1 MIPVIASA
9 PVRPTTA
16 ATLLVA
22 AGVLAALPFRR
33 TSSDRSVEPDPGIA
47 TGPRSTATAS
57 FSTGRP
63 AEWSDGAGFDSSLAW
78 QPVPITLP
86 ERPAVQLPPMPD
98 SYYDLAFELEQ
109 PDPIRRR
116 FSAAVG
122 HRSSAEPKNSSDG
135 VLSGS
140 PDRDQQRETG
150 RADRDEPIEAAEE
163 LIKDRFVYTPIQLP
177 QEPPQPTAEP
187 REPTAKPRE
196 PRSVSAQSASMI
208 RPGVTPLDDSTR
220 QRHFIREPR

>member
-1 MIPVIASA
+1 M
-9 PVRPTTA
+9 RPTTA

-33 TSSDRSVEPDPGIA
+33 TSSDSSAEPVPGIA
-47 TGPRSTATAS
+47 TGPRSTSTAS
-57 FSTGRP
+57 VSTGRP
-63 AEWSDGAGFDSSLAW
+63 AEWSSSADFDASLAW

-86 ERPAVQLPPMPD
+86 ERPSPQLPPMPD

-122 HRSSAEPKNSSDG
+122 HRSPPAEPTSHIDR
-135 VLSGS
+135 VLTGS
-140 PDRDQQRETG
+140 
-150 RADRDEPIEAAEE
+150 ADRDPRSEAANPRQELPIEAAED

-177 QEPPQPTAEP
+177 QEPPKPGEGT
-187 REPTAKPRE
+187 REQ
-196 PRSVSAQSASMI
+196 RSVQAQSASMI
-208 RPGVTPLDDSTR
+208 RPGVTPLDDTTR

>member
-1 MIPVIASA
+1 MDRGGSMAPVIASA

-33 TSSDRSVEPDPGIA
+33 TSSDSSAEPAPGIA

-57 FSTGRP
+57 ISTGRT

-122 HRSSAEPKNSSDG
+122 HRSPAEPTIPSGD

-140 PDRDQQRETG
+140 TDRDRQREPARPG
-150 RADRDEPIEAAEE
+150 RDEPIEAAED

-177 QEPPQPTAEP
+177 QEPPEPNAEP
-187 REPTAKPRE
+187 RGVP
-196 PRSVSAQSASMI
+196 AQSASMI
-208 RPGVTPLDDSTR
+208 RPGVTPLDDSSR